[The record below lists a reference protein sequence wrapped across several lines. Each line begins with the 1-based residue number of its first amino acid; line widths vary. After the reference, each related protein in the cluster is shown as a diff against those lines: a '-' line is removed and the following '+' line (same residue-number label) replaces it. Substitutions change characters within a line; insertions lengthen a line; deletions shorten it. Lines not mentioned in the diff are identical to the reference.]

1 MYIIAHEPDI
11 GMIRF
16 YKGKE
21 NGENLFTSGVGA
33 TKYAIKYKTFA
44 GAEKATKEL
53 RELPGGKK
61 ARLFIMPEEI
71 YVAYEEWADRQAAKY
86 RKEVGIE

>member
-1 MYIIAHEPDI
+1 MYIVAHEPDI
-11 GMIRF
+11 GMIGF

-44 GAEKATKEL
+44 GAEKATKKL

-61 ARLFIMPEEI
+61 ARLFIMPEEV

-86 RKEVGIE
+86 RKEDGIE